1 MKGHFEK
8 KKLQDK
14 LRKFYMDQEGKAAD
28 LEIKVKHFL
37 LNLPTVLNKLKAVD
51 DSKTLSQILNEKKNL
66 ETKYNKVC

>member
-1 MKGHFEK
+1 
-8 KKLQDK
+8 
-14 LRKFYMDQEGKAAD
+14 MDQEGKAAD